1 MPTFLLD
8 ALLDEDTS
16 DELSRRLS
24 EQGHDVQRVVD
35 VPDLGDGVD
44 DSVVHRYAEEND
56 RVVITHDEGFFKRCL
71 NSEGPFRLL
80 WITDQQ
86 GFEPYEKAEMI
97 ENAVNMIE
105 GIDPDERPRA
115 ISLSSQFL
123 Y

>member
-44 DSVVHRYAEEND
+44 DNVVHRYAEEND